1 MYSTKFSTAVPGINQ
16 APAAAAA
23 GFIRSVSYYLLL
35 SSTRIVLEV
44 YTAILGGM
52 VVVVAPLVVSVAT
65 TDLRPP
71 ETATGHRNSHAGNRK
86 H

>member
-1 MYSTKFSTAVPGINQ
+1 MNQ

-23 GFIRSVSYYLLL
+23 GFIRSLSYYLLPL
-35 SSTRIVLEV
+35 GTRIVLEV

-65 TDLRPP
+65 TNLRPP
-71 ETATGHRNSHAGNRK
+71 ETSTGHQYGHAGNRK